1 MNGRPLAGAGQNL
14 RAVRL
19 LDFFDRCAIPCCPSS
34 ATGGGCR
41 RCLRVMRGLQP
52 LEKALTRKEF
62 LRFYKTNYTQIST
75 FLQQISIINSVLSV
89 QKYYQKGS
97 NILISDAGSIEF
109 LFNICNNLLNKQIS

>member
-1 MNGRPLAGAGQNL
+1 
-14 RAVRL
+14 
-19 LDFFDRCAIPCCPSS
+19 
-34 ATGGGCR
+34 
-41 RCLRVMRGLQP
+41 MRGLQP